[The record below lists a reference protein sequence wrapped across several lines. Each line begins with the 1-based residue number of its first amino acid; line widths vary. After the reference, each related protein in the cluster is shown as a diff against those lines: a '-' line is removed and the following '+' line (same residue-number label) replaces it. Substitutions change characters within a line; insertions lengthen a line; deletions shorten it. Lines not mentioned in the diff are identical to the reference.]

1 MLDPRS
7 IRDLILPELRAALS
21 HQQRRRLRFRMPL
34 SVIDEPLAA
43 ARQLGLALADMR
55 GGWQVGSVPLSRRAR
70 RGLRSTP
77 MIQCGATVFMVDSE
91 ERAVE
96 LAGLLNWCEVGEGDL
111 AEEPPPVPP
120 DPSPRGRPRPRK

>member
-1 MLDPRS
+1 M
-7 IRDLILPELRAALS
+7 
-21 HQQRRRLRFRMPL
+21 
-34 SVIDEPLAA
+34 
-43 ARQLGLALADMR
+43 
-55 GGWQVGSVPLSRRAR
+55 GSVPLSRRAR